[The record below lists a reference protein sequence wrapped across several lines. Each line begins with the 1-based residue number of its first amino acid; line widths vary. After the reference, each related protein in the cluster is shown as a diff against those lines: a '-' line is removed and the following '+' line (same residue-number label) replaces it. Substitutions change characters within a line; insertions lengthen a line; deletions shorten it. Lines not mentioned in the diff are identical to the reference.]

1 MPDDVIFRPIADAD
15 APFLYEVYAS
25 TRQEELAPLD
35 WTDAQKQDF
44 LRMQFNAQHQY
55 YQQHFGSASFDV
67 LLWKGEQIGR
77 LYVQR
82 LADEIHIIDIA
93 LLPPYRRL
101 GIGGTLL
108 RELIAEAEASG
119 LPVRIHVEKQNPAL
133 RLYERLGFQLLEERG
148 VYLLLERPPVPA
160 A

>member
-1 MPDDVIFRPIADAD
+1 MPDDVTFRPIADAD
-15 APFLYEVYAS
+15 APFLYDVYAS

-35 WTDAQKQDF
+35 WTDAQKHEF

-67 LLWKGEQIGR
+67 LLWKGEPIGR

-82 LADEIHIIDIA
+82 LADELHIIDIA
-93 LLPPYRRL
+93 LLPAYRRL

-108 RELIAEAEASG
+108 RELIAEAGASNV
-119 LPVRIHVEKQNPAL
+119 PVRIHVEKQNPAL

-148 VYLLLERPPVPA
+148 VYLLLERPPAPA

>member
-1 MPDDVIFRPIADAD
+1 MPDDVTFRPIADAD

-35 WTDAQKQDF
+35 WTDAQKHEF

-55 YQQHFGSASFDV
+55 YQQHFGSASFDI

-82 LADEIHIIDIA
+82 LADEIHVIDIA
-93 LLPPYRRL
+93 LLPAYRRL

-108 RELIAEAEASG
+108 RELIAEAGASSV
-119 LPVRIHVEKQNPAL
+119 PVRIHVEKQNPAL

-148 VYLLLERPPVPA
+148 VYLLLERPPAPA